1 MLFRNVFALALVSV
15 VFANPFGKRQGTDT
29 NAQILPPLDTLA
41 SKVGVI
47 IPEIQLLQV
56 SHQANDTSIGA
67 QIEMLI
73 AAWNTTASALSG
85 IPPSIGS
92 NTTTPTDNDLAVSLG
107 DSLSKVTSG
116 LSALTPAIVPDINT
130 LLTSLDGPIAAT
142 VDAFNASAPAQS
154 STFVHILML
163 DARQFFADENMTQT
177 LAALGF

>member
-1 MLFRNVFALALVSV
+1 MLFRNVLAFALVSV
-15 VFANPFGKRQGTDT
+15 AFANPFGKRQGTNT
-29 NAQILPPLDTLA
+29 NAQILPPLDTLE
-41 SKVGVI
+41 SKVSVI

-56 SHQANDTSIGA
+56 SHQANDSSIGA
-67 QIEMLI
+67 QIDMLVT
-73 AAWNTTASALSG
+73 AWNATAAALTG

-116 LSALTPAIVPDINT
+116 LSALTPAIVPDIST
-130 LLTSLDGPIAAT
+130 LLASLDGPIAAT

-154 STFVHILML
+154 ATFVHILML

-177 LAALGF
+177 LTALGF